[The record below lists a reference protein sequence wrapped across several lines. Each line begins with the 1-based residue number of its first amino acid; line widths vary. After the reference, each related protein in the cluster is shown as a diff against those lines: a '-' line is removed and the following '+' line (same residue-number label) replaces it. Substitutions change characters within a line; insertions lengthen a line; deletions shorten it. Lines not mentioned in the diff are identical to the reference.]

1 MSPHPQQNG
10 KLSVLIYRG
19 SNVQYATGV
28 MSPSTMAPISSAKHD
43 AFLLSLIIAVIEL
56 GIAPLNRPDDS

>member
-1 MSPHPQQNG
+1 
-10 KLSVLIYRG
+10 
-19 SNVQYATGV
+19 
-28 MSPSTMAPISSAKHD
+28 MAPISNAKRD